1 MTRRKTAHLSLDEKR
16 RWLAAV
22 FRDESGEY
30 TQADKFKALT
40 EDTRLAVL
48 QQEAEKERQTA
59 TETPVA
65 PELPLLQSLPPPQL
79 PGSNAVDART

>member
-1 MTRRKTAHLSLDEKR
+1 MTKRKPAHLSLDEKR

-30 TQADKFKALT
+30 SQADKFKALA

-48 QQEAEKERQTA
+48 QQEAEKRQTPA
-59 TETPVA
+59 DENVA
-65 PELPLLQSLPPPQL
+65 PELPLLQSLPPPRITD
-79 PGSNAVDART
+79 GSL